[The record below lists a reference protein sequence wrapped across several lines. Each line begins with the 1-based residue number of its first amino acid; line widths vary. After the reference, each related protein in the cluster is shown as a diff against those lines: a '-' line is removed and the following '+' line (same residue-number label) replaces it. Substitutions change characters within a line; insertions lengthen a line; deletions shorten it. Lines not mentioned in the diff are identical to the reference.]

1 MILYKYYGFE
11 SGKMALNSR
20 KLGFRKPSEFN
31 DPFELTFLG
40 NASGAESQLDAL
52 HGRLKELADSVV
64 ILSLTRTYDNPL
76 MWSHY
81 GEEHRGFVI
90 GYDVTG
96 PFFEDKERNIISVDE
111 GDVVYTNTKS
121 QYILSD
127 SFLTSLHDVWIRA
140 CGDSSFREPEFKNI
154 LRKVFLTKHASWVYE
169 EEVRLVRTAID
180 FFSDSHEEFF
190 DELSGYTVPEKPKG
204 LRLMNFTA
212 GIKEVF
218 LGARNPWLE
227 LPEEEQS
234 EKLEGL
240 RNQKCVIQRMEVDM
254 HSWKLKAVF
263 V

>member
-11 SGKMALNSR
+11 SGKEALNSR

-40 NASGAESQLDAL
+40 NALGAESEIGAL
-52 HGRLKELADSVV
+52 HDKLKELADSVV

-81 GEEHRGFVI
+81 GNSHRGFVI

-127 SFLTSLHDVWIRA
+127 PFLTSLHDVWVRA
-140 CGDSSFREPEFKNI
+140 CGDSSFREPEFRSI
-154 LRKVFLTKHASWVYE
+154 VRKVFLTKHASWVYE

-180 FFSDSHEEFF
+180 FFRDSQEEFF
-190 DELSGYTVPEKPKG
+190 DELSGYTPLEEPKG
-204 LRLMNFTA
+204 LRLMHFTA
-212 GIKEVF
+212 GIKEVY
-218 LGARNPWLE
+218 LGAKNPWLE
-227 LPEEEQS
+227 FSEEERSKQ
-234 EKLEGL
+234 LEGL
-240 RNQKCVIQRMEVDM
+240 RHQACVIKRMEVDM
-254 HSWKLKAVF
+254 RSWKLKADF
-263 V
+263 I